1 MSTISTT
8 VLNTLTLSSF
18 LSLGPK
24 GLIDICMMI
33 TLYLSFPKW
42 KISPLR
48 HGIVCSLFPLQK
60 ISETRSV
67 IRILLSHVS
76 HLEFSISYLA
86 SFISHILSCIS
97 HILSCISHILSCISH
112 FYLAD
117 IAFLISHIAFCVLHL
132 AFSILP
138 LAFSALHIAFSIS
151 NLALTFIDFFFH
163 LVKVATPMSLKGF
176 RYLALSL

>member
-24 GLIDICMMI
+24 GWIDTCMMT

-48 HGIVCSLFPLQK
+48 HGSVCSLFPLQK

-67 IRILLSHVS
+67 IRIILSHVS
-76 HLEFSISYLA
+76 HFEFSISYLA
-86 SFISHILSCIS
+86 SFIS

-138 LAFSALHIAFSIS
+138 LAFSVLHIAFSIS
-151 NLALTFIDFFFH
+151 NLALTFIVFLF
-163 LVKVATPMSLKGF
+163 T
-176 RYLALSL
+176 